1 MRTAAQL
8 LLPSNNTSIIVAG
21 VGIITWGL
29 VESAVTIMAASIPM
43 MRVLALKWLHDEA
56 ERRSSSG
63 SRSRKVRSRS
73 NKRSSDTS
81 GGPILPR
88 RDERDDDV
96 CCVGG
101 DTVYELDQPSFHEL
115 TGDYAPRD
123 SR

>member
-1 MRTAAQL
+1 M
-8 LLPSNNTSIIVAG
+8 
-21 VGIITWGL
+21 GIITWGL

-43 MRVLALKWLHDEA
+43 MRVLVLKCLRDEA

-73 NKRSSDTS
+73 NQPSGDTS

-88 RDERDDDV
+88 GQERDDDV

-101 DTVYELDQPSFHEL
+101 DTVYELDQQSLHEL
-115 TGDYAPRD
+115 TGGYHRRD
-123 SR
+123 SG